1 MSGCSV
7 SEVWKIGRTM
17 HAYEIVRS
25 MRRTIAVEIR
35 NGRVIVRAP
44 QRMSKA
50 EIERFVASKTDWIN
64 KHLEVAKQRQSVPV
78 QPFTAAEI
86 QQLADAALQDIPQ
99 RVRKYATI
107 IGVTVG
113 RITIRNQKTRWGSC
127 SSKGNLNFNCLL
139 MLCPEE
145 VRDYVVVHEL
155 CHRKELNHSTRFWNE
170 VARVMPDY
178 AQRRKWLK
186 ENGGSLI
193 ARLK

>member
-1 MSGCSV
+1 MKIEYELICS
-7 SEVWKIGRTM
+7 K
-17 HAYEIVRS
+17 
-25 MRRTIAVEIR
+25 RRTIAVEIKG
-35 NGRVIVRAP
+35 GRVIVRAP
-44 QRMSKA
+44 LRMSKV
-50 EIERFVASKTDWIN
+50 EIEKFISSKADWIN
-64 KHLEVAKQRQSVPV
+64 KHLEAAKHLQSAPVP
-78 QPFTAAEI
+78 PFTTAEI
-86 QQLADAALQDIPQ
+86 QKLADVALQDIPQ
-99 RVRKYATI
+99 RVRKYAAI

-145 VRDYVVVHEL
+145 IRDYVVVHEL
-155 CHRKELNHSTRFWNE
+155 CHRKELNHSPRFWNE

-178 AQRRKWLK
+178 AQHRKWLK

>member
-1 MSGCSV
+1 M
-7 SEVWKIGRTM
+7 EIGKAQR
-17 HAYEIVRS
+17 AYELVRS
-25 MRRTIAVEIR
+25 ARLTIAVEIR

-44 QRMSKA
+44 LRMNKA
-50 EIERFVASKTDWIN
+50 EIERFVASKADWIN
-64 KHLEVAKQRQSVPV
+64 KHLEAAKQHQSVSV
-78 QPFTAAEI
+78 QPFTATEI

-99 RVRKYATI
+99 RVQKYAVI

-155 CHRKELNHSTRFWNE
+155 CHRKELNHSPRFWNE

-178 AQRRKWLK
+178 TQRRKWLK

>member
-1 MSGCSV
+1 
-7 SEVWKIGRTM
+7 
-17 HAYEIVRS
+17 
-25 MRRTIAVEIR
+25 
-35 NGRVIVRAP
+35 
-44 QRMSKA
+44 MSKA
-50 EIERFVASKTDWIN
+50 EIERFVASKADWIN
-64 KHLEVAKQRQSVPV
+64 KHLEVAKQRQRVSV

-99 RVRKYATI
+99 RVRKYAAI

-145 VRDYVVVHEL
+145 IRDYVVVHEL

-178 AQRRKWLK
+178 AVRRKWLK
-186 ENGGSLI
+186 ENGQVLI
-193 ARLK
+193 GRLG

>member
-1 MSGCSV
+1 MRISDNEGESV
-7 SEVWKIGRTM
+7 MESIELI
-17 HAYEIVRS
+17 RS
-25 MRRTIAVEIR
+25 ARRTIAVEIR
-35 NGRVIVRAP
+35 AGRVIVRAP
-44 QRMSKA
+44 LMMSRA
-50 EIERFVASKTDWIN
+50 EIERFVASKADWIN
-64 KHLEVAKQRQSVPV
+64 KHLEAAKQRQSVPV

-86 QQLADAALQDIPQ
+86 QQLADEALQDIPQ
-99 RVRKYATI
+99 RVHKYAAM
-107 IGVTVG
+107 IGVTVD

-139 MLCPEE
+139 MLCPEN

-155 CHRKELNHSTRFWNE
+155 CHRKELNHSPRFWNE

-178 AQRRKWLK
+178 AQHRKWLK

>member
-1 MSGCSV
+1 MLKGFELIHSA
-7 SEVWKIGRTM
+7 R
-17 HAYEIVRS
+17 RS
-25 MRRTIAVEIR
+25 IAVEIR
-35 NGRVIVRAP
+35 SGRVIVRAP
-44 QRMSKA
+44 LRMSKT
-50 EIERFVASKTDWIN
+50 EIEQFVTSKADWIN
-64 KHLEVAKQRQSVPV
+64 KHLEAAKQRQSVPV
-78 QPFTAAEI
+78 QPLTAAEI

-99 RVRKYATI
+99 RVRKYAAS

-145 VRDYVVVHEL
+145 IRDYVVVHEL
-155 CHRKELNHSTRFWNE
+155 CHRKELNHSSRFWNE

-186 ENGGSLI
+186 ENGGRLI

>member
-1 MSGCSV
+1 M
-7 SEVWKIGRTM
+7 EIKKARRK
-17 HAYEIVRS
+17 YELVRS
-25 MRRTIAVEIR
+25 ARHTIAIQIKS
-35 NGRVIVRAP
+35 GRVIVRAP
-44 QRMSKA
+44 LRMSKA
-50 EIERFVASKTDWIN
+50 EIERFDASKEEWIN
-64 KHLEVAKQRQSVPV
+64 KHLEAAKCRQSVPV

-99 RVRKYATI
+99 RVRKYAAI

-155 CHRKELNHSTRFWNE
+155 CHRKELNHSPCFWNE

-178 AQRRKWLK
+178 PVRRKWLK
-186 ENGGSLI
+186 DNGSALI
-193 ARLK
+193 RRLG

>member
-1 MSGCSV
+1 MKIEYELICSN
-7 SEVWKIGRTM
+7 
-17 HAYEIVRS
+17 
-25 MRRTIAVEIR
+25 RRTIAVEIR
-35 NGRVIVRAP
+35 NGKVIVRAP

-50 EIERFVASKTDWIN
+50 EIERFVASKADWIS
-64 KHLEVAKQRQSVPV
+64 KHLEAAKQRQSVPV

-113 RITIRNQKTRWGSC
+113 RSTIRNQKTRWGSC

>member
-1 MSGCSV
+1 MQNLWVANNEGV
-7 SEVWKIGRTM
+7 GMMENI
-17 HAYEIVRS
+17 ELIRS
-25 MRRTIAVEIR
+25 AWRTIAVEIR
-35 NGRVIVRAP
+35 SGRLIVRAP
-44 QRMSKA
+44 LRMSRT
-50 EIERFVASKTDWIN
+50 EIERFVASKADWIN
-64 KHLEVAKQRQSVPV
+64 KHLEAAKQRQSVPV

-99 RVRKYATI
+99 RVGKYAAI

-139 MLCPEE
+139 VLCPEE
-145 VRDYVVVHEL
+145 IRDYVVVHEL
-155 CHRKELNHSTRFWNE
+155 CHRKELNHSPCFWNE

-178 AQRRKWLK
+178 AQRRTWLK

>member
-1 MSGCSV
+1 MESF
-7 SEVWKIGRTM
+7 EVI
-17 HAYEIVRS
+17 RS
-25 MRRTIAVEIR
+25 ARRTIAIQIKS
-35 NGRVIVRAP
+35 GRVIVRAP
-44 QRMSKA
+44 LRMSKA
-50 EIERFVASKTDWIN
+50 EIERFVASKADWIN
-64 KHLEVAKQRQSVPV
+64 KHLEASKQRQSVPV
-78 QPFTAAEI
+78 QPFTAVEI

-99 RVRKYATI
+99 RVRKYAAI

-155 CHRKELNHSTRFWNE
+155 CHRKELNHSSRFWNE

-178 AQRRKWLK
+178 AVRRKWLK
-186 ENGGSLI
+186 DNGSALI
-193 ARLK
+193 RRLG